1 MKKLGKITVLTA
13 AEYESLV
20 CRCEDADAAAGGF
33 AEELSR
39 VRANYERDIV
49 SAFNAGKFHAAG
61 GYGKALKA
69 TRAKLQ
75 ETEALLS
82 ATASQRFDMQHLLEK
97 WQPLVEA
104 LETTKGQF
112 TETP

>member
-1 MKKLGKITVLTA
+1 MKRLGKLVVMGE
-13 AEYESLV
+13 AEYFATLV
-20 CRCEDADAAAGGF
+20 RTSVDDDKIYLAGKN
-33 AEELSR
+33 
-39 VRANYERDIV
+39 V
-49 SAFNAGKFHAAG
+49 GKFHAAG

-69 TRAKLQ
+69 VRAKLQ
-75 ETEALLS
+75 ETETLLS
-82 ATASQRFDMQHLLEK
+82 ATASQRFEMQRLLEK

>member
-1 MKKLGKITVLTA
+1 MKKLGKWIFMSE
-13 AEYESLV
+13 AEYAEL
-20 CRCEDADAAAGGF
+20 AAA
-33 AEELSR
+33 
-39 VRANYERDIV
+39 VRTSDKQFECGYHEG
-49 SAFNAGKFHAAG
+49 FNAGKWHSAG

-75 ETEALLS
+75 ETETLLS
-82 ATASQRFDMQHLLEK
+82 ATASQRFDMQRLLEK

-104 LETTKGQF
+104 LETTRGQF

>member
-1 MKKLGKITVLTA
+1 MKHAFNLVFMGE
-13 AEYESLV
+13 AEYWADL
-20 CRCEDADAAAGGF
+20 CRTGVDDDKMYLAG
-33 AEELSR
+33 
-39 VRANYERDIV
+39 
-49 SAFNAGKFHAAG
+49 FNAGKWHSAG

-75 ETEALLS
+75 ETETLLL
-82 ATASQRFDMQHLLEK
+82 ATASQRFEMQRLLEK

-112 TETP
+112 TETI